1 MNFKVGWKRPK
12 TIVHIFENTT
22 TWIILY
28 FFRYVTG
35 VLLYLAIH
43 WIQTREFE
51 VEGDIMLIVAALAVA
66 FNVILG
72 LLLHGVCQIPHSHSH
87 HSHLPETETHTEEE
101 SDNDESESQVRIL
114 KKLSNG
120 SFNIMHFEI

>member
-1 MNFKVGWKRPK
+1 M
-12 TIVHIFENTT
+12 
-22 TWIILY
+22 
-28 FFRYVTG
+28 
-35 VLLYLAIH
+35 LYLAIH
-43 WIQTREFE
+43 RIRTREFE
-51 VEGDIMLIVAALAVA
+51 VEGDIMMIVAALAVV

-101 SDNDESESQVRIL
+101 SDNDEPESQVRML